1 MHFSRGSCLFLKIH
15 DTKNCVRLRTT
26 TTTNFSNSTGTLET
40 KRNRISNIGE
50 WKRIILIHPPWN
62 YRARFPSNLKTSV
75 VNLKRNT
82 NVHPAPR
89 CNWNCPNFC
98 ETSFKD
104 FFPPLSSF
112 FLFFISRL
120 KVQAEILE
128 KKKKKKKKRKEI
140 GESKHAFLFTYIYN
154 LSQLR
159 FIFVEK

>member
-15 DTKNCVRLRTT
+15 DTKNCVRLRTTT

-112 FLFFISRL
+112 FLFFYFKIESSSGNTR
-120 KVQAEILE
+120 KEKE
-128 KKKKKKKKRKEI
+128 KKKEKKRNRGIETCFFI
-140 GESKHAFLFTYIYN
+140 HVYI
-154 LSQLR
+154 
-159 FIFVEK
+159 

>member
-15 DTKNCVRLRTT
+15 DTKNCVRLRTTT

-89 CNWNCPNFC
+89 CNWK
-98 ETSFKD
+98 FKRKY
-104 FFPPLSSF
+104 SK
-112 FLFFISRL
+112 R
-120 KVQAEILE
+120 KR
-128 KKKKKKKKRKEI
+128 KKKRKEKKSGNRNMLFYSRI
-140 GESKHAFLFTYIYN
+140 YIIYRSFDSFLWKNNGTRWKKNYRGKIKWNFILK
-154 LSQLR
+154 LS
-159 FIFVEK
+159 FF